1 MEAANIP
8 NPFIFN
14 QKIDTNHLL
23 GLYEND
29 YGYMEEI
36 FKTVCDHY
44 EDDLTAVKMNYDAK
58 DLTGLRKAVHKLKPV
73 FGFIGMPDVQ
83 EMCLQLEQSC
93 GAVSGTE
100 ELSDK
105 IKKLVPVLEE
115 SGIIIRQEYEK
126 LVSFNK
132 TRL

>member
-1 MEAANIP
+1 
-8 NPFIFN
+8 
-14 QKIDTNHLL
+14 
-23 GLYEND
+23 
-29 YGYMEEI
+29 
-36 FKTVCDHY
+36 
-44 EDDLTAVKMNYDAK
+44 MNYDAN

>member
-14 QKIDTNHLL
+14 QKIDANHLL

-44 EDDLTAVKMNYDAK
+44 EDDLTAVKMNYDVK